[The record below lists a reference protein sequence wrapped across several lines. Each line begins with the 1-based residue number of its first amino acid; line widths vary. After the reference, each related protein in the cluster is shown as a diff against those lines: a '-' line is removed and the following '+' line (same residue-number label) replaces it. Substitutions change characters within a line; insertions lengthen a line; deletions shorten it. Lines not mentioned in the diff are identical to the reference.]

1 RPDARAHLAPLPPR
15 RSSDLLVP
23 RSPDADEQRLRIVPE
38 ERALPA
44 WKIVASSLAELIR
57 GIDAFVGE
65 VEPVLERIAL
75 LSPSGVDATLF
86 LAKQLEALA
95 GRLSAIALDL
105 TSFLGET
112 SDFCRCLSF
121 CRR

>member
-75 LSPSGVDATLF
+75 LSPSGVDATRSEEHTSELQSRVH
-86 LAKQLEALA
+86 LVC
-95 GRLSAIALDL
+95 RL
-105 TSFLGET
+105 
-112 SDFCRCLSF
+112 
-121 CRR
+121 